1 MKLPAVF
8 CREAERYII
17 MKNTLLR
24 LITALLPAVLLTVS
38 ALAAEPA
45 DLLEIDME
53 REPVRIDAPSAG
65 EEDLFSEYVRQRFY
79 DPSGMAP
86 TSVQDPA
93 RDRLSPVNQK
103 LYDLLRAEIEETA
116 RNGGSSAYSF
126 TMEELGLK
134 SSWTLAELR
143 ELGFDPPTSEA
154 ELEDLAGKLLSLS
167 EEGMNLEAVQN
178 ALLADCPYEL
188 YWFDK
193 TKTGGLISGVRFRSS
208 YDGRELSLRETVHF
222 YTFSVAAAYQAPE
235 STAEAPVVRQDVT
248 AVTTAV
254 QNAASIVAKYQHQ
267 TDYIKLQGYKTA
279 ICDLTDYNH
288 AAAGG
293 STAYGDPWQLIWVFD
308 GDPQTNVVCEGYSKA
323 FQYLCDLSEFEGEA
337 DSYLVTGLMEGGTGA
352 GPHMWNIVRIDGQ
365 SYLVDVTNSDRD
377 SAGEG
382 GELFLAGAELC
393 KDDSGSNTTGYKVV
407 LSNGQA
413 ITYWYDA
420 SVETTWDSEI
430 LTLAEESYLPDQPVE
445 ENALSSPVKTGD
457 TLKVVVSAKD
467 PAYLLAAAYDTN
479 DQFAGLVS
487 IAFPKAGR
495 YSKTLPLP
503 AGAVTVRVLLAGQA
517 GWAPLCA
524 SETA

>member
-1 MKLPAVF
+1 MKLHAVI

-93 RDRLSPVNQK
+93 RDRLSPVNQT
-103 LYDLLRAEIEETA
+103 LYDLLWAEIEETA

-126 TMEELGLK
+126 TNEELDLK
-134 SSWTLAELR
+134 SNWTPEELR
-143 ELGFDPPTSEA
+143 ELGFAPPSSNTELETLSEA
-154 ELEDLAGKLLSLS
+154 LLTLS
-167 EEGMNLEAVQN
+167 EKDLNSAAVQT

-193 TKTGGLISGVRFRSS
+193 TKTGGLISGASFSAG
-208 YDGRELSLRETVHF
+208 YDNNGLSLQAVYT
-222 YTFSVAAAYQAPE
+222 YTFSVTAAYQAPG
-235 STAEAPVVRQDVT
+235 STAKAPVVRQDVT

-308 GDPQTNVVCEGYSKA
+308 GDSQTNVVCEGYSKA
-323 FQYLCDLSEFEGEA
+323 FQYLCDLSAFEGEV

-365 SYLVDVTNSDRD
+365 SYLADVTNSDQG

-430 LTLAEESYLPDQPVE
+430 LTLAGESYLPDQPVE

-487 IAFPKAGR
+487 IALPKAGR

-503 AGAVTVRVLLAGQA
+503 AGAVTARVLLAGQD